1 MIRYTH
7 KPIEAA
13 EFTESSYLFWNSLFG
28 DESMRDIKQNK
39 YGSLKVSFSW
49 LNFVPLKLFSVS
61 GERKNISAQGREP
74 VTN

>member
-28 DESMRDIKQNK
+28 DESMHDIKQSK

-49 LNFVPLKLFSVS
+49 LNFVPLKLSSVS